1 MGWLVRTATITGI
14 ARCCRSEPAGR
25 SIAPRGEVE
34 YTLETVR
41 VSPGGGERPSD
52 LLSRCRGSSLGSV
65 QVSPGGGE
73 GPSDILSNYA
83 MCGKEGTRD
92 QTEVY
97 SLSTA
102 LYTGE
107 GGPGATQRFHN

>member
-1 MGWLVRTATITGI
+1 ME
-14 ARCCRSEPAGR
+14 S
-25 SIAPRGEVE
+25 
-34 YTLETVR
+34 VR

-83 MCGKEGTRD
+83 MFRMRRGMGVNYLLGKLRW
-92 QTEVY
+92 
-97 SLSTA
+97 LK
-102 LYTGE
+102 
-107 GGPGATQRFHN
+107 